1 MPRVAEAIIGC
12 LLALHNNP
20 STRSLCNFRL
30 GVVVAPFT
38 EFRYVHSSH
47 TLSGG
52 GGGNTATA
60 TADQEEREFRFQSSE
75 TAILCLVRS
84 WTGLMLLIEPDKN
97 GVSHLQA
104 LTDILYLDNFKVR
117 VSAME
122 CTSTV
127 HWFVKADEFLMYVAE
142 TSYLPFV
149 RNGQPESPKESQIFR
164 GGSKGVGSLL
174 FQRAV
179 EAGRRLCC

>member
-1 MPRVAEAIIGC
+1 MAEKDRLYRAGIAVLCELSVLNPNVFAACNGVTALTRALLDSSVPRVAEAIIGC

-117 VSAME
+117 
-122 CTSTV
+122 
-127 HWFVKADEFLMYVAE
+127 K
-142 TSYLPFV
+142 
-149 RNGQPESPKESQIFR
+149 R
-164 GGSKGVGSLL
+164 
-174 FQRAV
+174 
-179 EAGRRLCC
+179 